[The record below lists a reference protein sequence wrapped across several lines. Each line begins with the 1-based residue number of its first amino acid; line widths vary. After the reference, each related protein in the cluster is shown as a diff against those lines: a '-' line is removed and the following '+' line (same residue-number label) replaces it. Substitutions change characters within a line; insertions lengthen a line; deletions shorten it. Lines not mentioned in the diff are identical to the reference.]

1 VLSWSNYVAL
11 GDSLTAGRD
20 DHGPGG
26 ARIGWAQRLA
36 GILSTR
42 TAAPCALINLASD
55 GASVT
60 TVLEQQLP
68 PAERLGPDLVSVT
81 VGMNDIRDPGFS
93 QDRFAA
99 EVGRLLD
106 GLIPTGATVLTCTL
120 PDIAEIL
127 PLPAGLV
134 ALARQRMR
142 EASDTI
148 REQAAACGVLC
159 LDAWSMPAAADPD
172 LFGPDRIHPNA
183 SGHQLMAALCADL
196 LLTG

>member
-1 VLSWSNYVAL
+1 VLNWSNYVAL

-20 DHGPGG
+20 DYGPGG
-26 ARIGWAQRLA
+26 ARIGWAQRMA
-36 GILSTR
+36 GMLSTR
-42 TAAPCALINLASD
+42 TAVPCALVNLAVD
-55 GASVT
+55 GARVT

-81 VGMNDIRDPGFS
+81 VGMNDISDPGFS
-93 QDRFAA
+93 LDPFADRF
-99 EVGRLLD
+99 GRLLD
-106 GLIPTGATVLTCTL
+106 GLIPTGATVLTFTL
-120 PDIAEIL
+120 PDIAGIL

-134 ALARQRMR
+134 GLARQRMR
-142 EASDTI
+142 EANDTI
-148 REQAAACGVLC
+148 REQAAARGALC

-196 LLTG
+196 LLAG

>member
-1 VLSWSNYVAL
+1 MLSWSNYVAL

-42 TAAPCALINLASD
+42 TAVPCALINLASD

-60 TVLEQQLP
+60 TVIEQQLP

-99 EVGRLLD
+99 ELGRLLD

-134 ALARQRMR
+134 GLARQRIR

-148 REQAAACGVLC
+148 REQAAARGFLC
-159 LDAWSMPAAADPD
+159 LDAWSMPAAADPG

-196 LLTG
+196 LLGG

>member
-60 TVLEQQLP
+60 TVIEEQLP

-99 EVGRLLD
+99 ELGRLLD
-106 GLIPTGATVLTCTL
+106 GLIPTGATMLTCTL